1 MTLQDI
7 PLAWSRLLSA
17 WRLAGGLSVGGNL
30 SVDGSITAG
39 GGPLGAPSTPQ
50 PADHGLIA
58 WSGQPDVSTTTS
70 SAAVSGT
77 LYLRRIPIRSSV
89 TVSKIWW
96 INSAAGSGATA
107 GQNYVAAISSSGTVL
122 STGGIDSVATANG
135 PQFGTLTTPQ
145 TVGSWFWSALL
156 INASSLP
163 SLARAAGLSATG
175 NNVGLSAATYAYAVN
190 GTGLT
195 AVPGSITP
203 ASNTLT
209 GALALWMGVS

>member
-7 PLAWSRLLSA
+7 PLVWSRLLTA
-17 WRLAGGLSVGGNL
+17 WRLAGNLSVGGNL
-30 SVDGSITAG
+30 AVDGSISAG

-58 WSGQPDVSTTTS
+58 WSGQPDTSTTTS

-89 TVSKIWW
+89 PVSKVWW

-107 GQNYVAAISSSGTVL
+107 GQNFVAAIRSDGTVL
-122 STGGIDSVATANG
+122 STGGIDSVATLSG
-135 PQFGTLTTPQ
+135 PQSGTLATPQ
-145 TVGSWFWSALL
+145 TVTSWFWAALL
-156 INASSLP
+156 INATSPP
-163 SLARAAGLSATG
+163 SIARAAGLSATG

-195 AVPGSITP
+195 AVPASITP

-209 GALALWMGVS
+209 GGMALWMGAS